1 MAMMR
6 YLVALSAGVLAL
18 PAQAQQVSVLSCQGD
33 FMGGAA
39 VVQGQRY
46 YSPHNALGDGYVQFN
61 GVLQGTAGSAR
72 MRYEGYTRV
81 GAFEGVLQAPQGT
94 FPIAVIDATG
104 DAGEQMIIY
113 QGGVFVGAPP
123 TLGQLVCQWR

>member
-6 YLVALSAGVLAL
+6 YLVVLCAGMLAL
-18 PAQAQQVSVLSCQGD
+18 PAQAQQVSLLLCQGD

-39 VVQGQRY
+39 AVQGQRY

-61 GVLQGTAGSAR
+61 GVLRSAAGSAR

-94 FPIAVIDATG
+94 FSIAVLDATG
-104 DAGEQMIIY
+104 NDGEQMIIY
-113 QGGVFVGAPP
+113 EGGAFLGAPP

>member
-6 YLVALSAGVLAL
+6 YLVALCAGVLSL
-18 PAQAQQVSVLSCQGD
+18 PAQAQQVSVLECQGS
-33 FMGGAA
+33 FMGGEAA
-39 VVQGQRY
+39 VQGQRY

-61 GVLQGTAGSAR
+61 GVLQGPAGSAR
-72 MRYEGYTRV
+72 MRYEGYARA

-94 FPIAVIDATG
+94 FRIAVLDATG

-113 QGGVFVGAPP
+113 QGGVFLGAPP
-123 TLGQLVCQWR
+123 TLGELVCEYR